1 METDTET
8 LQTILK
14 GMGELHLEVIKDRLR
29 SEYKLDVSLGPLIIS
44 YREMLEKGVT
54 ESISFDKIIGMF
66 LQYFA
71 KKTRLLLIVIF
82 VPVFSEDSA

>member
-44 YREMLEKGVT
+44 YREMLEKRVT

-66 LQYFA
+66 LAYFA
-71 KKTRLLLIVIF
+71 
-82 VPVFSEDSA
+82 